1 MSSIDEEMT
10 LTLIRLLRQVKH
22 PVLVLR
28 FTSFGLEPC
37 LDTLYIKF
45 AASFDEGSG
54 IRAMGIAYGV

>member
-1 MSSIDEEMT
+1 MNSIDKKIV

-37 LDTLYIKF
+37 LDTLYSIF
-45 AASFDEGSG
+45 AASADEGSG